1 MEFTTE
7 TSISSQQ
14 LPPLTILDAINFA
27 AGAWNRVKQR
37 VIQSSWRRSGILPP
51 MVQSPYSM
59 ANETEENL
67 ESEVINLVEQL
78 PLEESM
84 TTVREY
90 IDLEEG
96 TYKVTN
102 YTEEQD
108 SCMMREIVATIQG
121 HSEEEEEE
129 EEELEKVRKVSSA
142 EAINNIDNLLL
153 YMQQEEL
160 NMELQSLT
168 KLRKSILGNI
178 MQKKKQTRIYN
189 YCVH

>member
-96 TYKVTN
+96 TYNVTD

-129 EEELEKVRKVSSA
+129 EEEELEKVSSA

-153 YMQQEEL
+153 YMQQEDL

-168 KLRKSILGNI
+168 KLRKSVLGYI
-178 MQKKKQTRIYN
+178 MQKKRQTRIYD
-189 YCVH
+189 YISFG

>member
-96 TYKVTN
+96 TYNGIILFIRSKV
-102 YTEEQD
+102 
-108 SCMMREIVATIQG
+108 VFF
-121 HSEEEEEE
+121 
-129 EEELEKVRKVSSA
+129 LF
-142 EAINNIDNLLL
+142 NLLL
-153 YMQQEEL
+153 VI
-160 NMELQSLT
+160 NT
-168 KLRKSILGNI
+168 KTAHFN
-178 MQKKKQTRIYN
+178 T
-189 YCVH
+189 

>member
-51 MVQSPYSM
+51 M
-59 ANETEENL
+59 
-67 ESEVINLVEQL
+67 
-78 PLEESM
+78 
-84 TTVREY
+84 
-90 IDLEEG
+90 
-96 TYKVTN
+96 
-102 YTEEQD
+102 EEQD

>member
-27 AGAWNRVKQR
+27 AGAWNRIKQR

-96 TYKVTN
+96 TYNVTD

-108 SCMMREIVATIQG
+108 SLGYNESFDDVEIDDKYFNFGDNELDIQG
-121 HSEEEEEE
+121 
-129 EEELEKVRKVSSA
+129 
-142 EAINNIDNLLL
+142 
-153 YMQQEEL
+153 
-160 NMELQSLT
+160 
-168 KLRKSILGNI
+168 
-178 MQKKKQTRIYN
+178 IYF
-189 YCVH
+189 

>member
-129 EEELEKVRKVSSA
+129 ELEKVRKVSSA

-168 KLRKSILGNI
+168 KLCKSVLGNI
-178 MQKKKQTRIYN
+178 LCV
-189 YCVH
+189 YCVRHIK